1 MKMAFGPML
10 SMDWSTQAKREANI
24 EKLRVKDAADP
35 MMIEQF
41 LLQVE
46 DDSKVRLVR
55 PTSEVLVAAQANAQ
69 YSETTRFSVRPCVR

>member
-1 MKMAFGPML
+1 MKMALGPML

-55 PTSEVLVAAQANAQ
+55 PTSEVLVSAQANAQ
-69 YSETTRFSVRPCVR
+69 YSETTRFSVRPRVR